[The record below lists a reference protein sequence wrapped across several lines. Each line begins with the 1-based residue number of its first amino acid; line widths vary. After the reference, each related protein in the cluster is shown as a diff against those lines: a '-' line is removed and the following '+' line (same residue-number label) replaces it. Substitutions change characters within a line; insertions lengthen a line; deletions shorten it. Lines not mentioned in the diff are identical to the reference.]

1 MIRPPT
7 QPLRS
12 ARGRR
17 PARALGGSLT
27 GNLVLLATVV
37 ATVAVLLAGFAG
49 WRTARSNAEAQ
60 YRERLV
66 RQAAVLSV
74 APNLSVLLLDQ
85 AQRLTGATG
94 VQVAVIAPDGGVAGP
109 SAAVVTPAYR
119 DALLSGGDVSTTAV
133 LGGERVLVEGRP
145 ARDGAVVLTQP
156 FTEVDAAADRIR
168 AGLTLP
174 LVGGLVGAALA
185 GALLARRIA
194 RPLVAAAAV
203 AHRLAGGERGLHCT
217 VHGPAEAREVA
228 GALNILGAALEQS
241 EGRQRAFLTS
251 VSHEIR
257 TPLTALQ
264 GYAEALADGVVEPGQ
279 QEEVGRILLA
289 ETKRLDRFV
298 SDLLELTRLD
308 ADDFHVTH
316 APTDLDALVQETAR
330 AWTQRARRQGLHL
343 RLEHPG
349 EPVTVTTDAFRVR
362 QLLDGLLA
370 NAVRHTPP
378 GGPVVLALRR
388 TPDGTAG
395 ADSGAG
401 EAGGAELEV
410 RDGGPGLTEDDVRV
424 AFQPGV
430 LRERHAATR
439 PTGTGLGLA
448 IAQRLTGRLGA
459 AITLRGHG
467 PEGGA
472 HVTVTLPGE

>member
-1 MIRPPT
+1 MRLRPPALARAGART
-7 QPLRS
+7 GPGART
-12 ARGRR
+12 RGRT
-17 PARALGGSLT
+17 PGGSLT

-94 VQVAVIAPDGGVAGP
+94 VQVAVIAPDGQVAGP
-109 SAAVVTPAYR
+109 SAGAVTPADR
-119 DALLSGGDVSTTAV
+119 DALLAGEDISTTAV
-133 LGGERVLVEGRP
+133 LGGARVLLEGRP

-174 LVGGLVGAALA
+174 LVAGLVGAALA

-194 RPLVAAAAV
+194 RPLVDAAAV
-203 AHRLAGGERGLHCT
+203 AHRLAGGERDLHCA

-228 GALNILGAALEQS
+228 RALNTLGAALEQS

-257 TPLTALQ
+257 TPLTALR
-264 GYAEALADGVVEPGQ
+264 GFAEALADGVVEPGQ
-279 QEEVGRILLA
+279 QEEVGRILLS
-289 ETKRLDRFV
+289 ETERLDRFV
-298 SDLLELTRLD
+298 TDLLELARLD
-308 ADDFHVTH
+308 ADDFHITREP
-316 APTDLDALVQETAR
+316 ADLDALVRETAR
-330 AWTQRARRQGLHL
+330 AWTQQARRQGLDL
-343 RLEHPG
+343 RLEHPD
-349 EPVTVTTDAFRVR
+349 EPVTAATDAFRVR

-378 GGPVVLALRR
+378 GAPVVLALRR
-388 TPDGTAG
+388 TAEGQ
-395 ADSGAG
+395 
-401 EAGGAELEV
+401 AELQV
-410 RDGGPGLTEDDVRV
+410 RDGGPGLTEDDVRI
-424 AFQPGV
+424 AFRPGA
-430 LRERHAATR
+430 LRDRYAATR

-448 IAQRLTGRLGA
+448 IAQRLAERLGA
-459 AITLRGHG
+459 TLALRGHG

-472 HVTVTLPGE
+472 HFTVTLPGEG